1 MYYNEEAKAE
11 FIKDYMRSRVVAAT
25 SLSGMFNKT
34 ATFEEELGKDC
45 SQFNKEEILEMY
57 KRFGAKSVNV
67 LANYNVYLKHYTA
80 FRIYYNKIDCIN
92 VYDSINKDN
101 LKQCIDPDIQ
111 KQIYLT
117 REQLDDIENELL
129 NYTDKA
135 IVEALWH
142 GISGKSMCDITS
154 LNASMFSED
163 KCSLIFPDGRVIKI
177 SKKLSGYLEK
187 AFNEMEYLCYGPTL
201 RVEKLVG
208 LGNLYKERANAHAGD
223 SDDIRFRWIYRK
235 IQNYR
240 KHLDIPML
248 TMKTIQASGL
258 LYELQKGMKENDCP
272 MREFLYTEQGKKL
285 AIQYGYK
292 PDYYVDV
299 ISDKYS
305 AYQGWAIWPAPS
317 FFMSK
322 IVEK

>member
-11 FIKDYMRSRVVAAT
+11 FIKDYMRSRIVAAT

-34 ATFEEELGKDC
+34 VSFEKELGKDC
-45 SQFNKEEILEMY
+45 SQFTKAEVLDMY
-57 KRFGAKSVNV
+57 KRFCAKSVNV

-80 FRIYYNKIDCIN
+80 FRIYYEKISGKN
-92 VYDSINKDN
+92 VYEYINKED
-101 LKQCIDPDIQ
+101 LKLCIDPEIQ

-117 REQLDDIENELL
+117 REQIDDIEDELL

-135 IVEALWH
+135 IIEALWH
-142 GISGKSMCDITS
+142 GISGKSMRDITS
-154 LNASMFSED
+154 LNVNMFSKD
-163 KCSLIFPDGRVIKI
+163 KRSLIFPDGRVIKI
-177 SKKLSGYLEK
+177 SKKLSEYLDK
-187 AFNEMEYLCYGPTL
+187 AFNEMEYLCYGATL

-208 LGNLYKERANAHAGD
+208 EGNLYKERANAHAGD
-223 SDDIRFRWIYRK
+223 SSDVRFRWIYRK

-258 LYELQKGMKENDCP
+258 LHELKNGMKENDCS

-285 AIQYGYK
+285 AVQYGYK

-305 AYQGWAIWPAPS
+305 AY
-317 FFMSK
+317 
-322 IVEK
+322 

>member
-11 FIKDYMRSRVVAAT
+11 FIKDYMRSRVVSAT

-34 ATFEEELGKDC
+34 VSFEEELGKDC
-45 SQFNKEEILEMY
+45 SQFTKTEILDMY

-80 FRIYYNKIDCIN
+80 FRLYYKKINGDNAYEI
-92 VYDSINKDN
+92 VNKDD

-154 LNASMFSED
+154 LNVNMFSKD
-163 KCSLIFPDGRVIKI
+163 KRSLIFPDGRVIKI
-177 SKKLSGYLEK
+177 SKKLSEYLDK
-187 AFNEMEYLCYGPTL
+187 AFNEMEYLCYGSTL

-240 KHLDIPML
+240 KHLDIHIL

-258 LYELQKGMKENDCP
+258 LYELQKGMKENNCS
-272 MREFLYTEQGKKL
+272 MREFLYTEQGKEL
-285 AIQYGYK
+285 AMQYGYK
-292 PDYYVDV
+292 QDYYIDV

-305 AYQGWAIWPAPS
+305 AY
-317 FFMSK
+317 
-322 IVEK
+322 